1 MSSSSA
7 TEVVSTAASARSATT
22 ATSRVCI
29 VYSPKE
35 HERWHKDQNEQVLH
49 GIDSVEW

>member
-7 TEVVSTAASARSATT
+7 TEIVSTAASATT

-29 VYSPKE
+29 VESPKDY
-35 HERWHKDQNEQVLH
+35 ERWHKDQNQQVLH